1 MKKESISQSEIITS
15 EMSAKDVLQKLT
27 LKYLKDAHGK
37 VEIYKSGR
45 MEFWKINKNM
55 VKPYFYADR
64 NYRVFVTGLSKANI
78 ENIMQE
84 NSCIMAVD
92 YSGYLKDIITI
103 YFIEPELILEHY
115 VNAGVNKK
123 AGSNEWHVSIN
134 HTEDELVLIRS
145 KKDPINIPIDNNNYY
160 VQYQITEE
168 EFIEMD
174 AALGTRDKRKVSKKK
189 PILKLVVSSGEE
201 INEFTNNSPII
212 LAVLSIL
219 IQSSKLTLEEIYSSM
234 ATYEI
239 VIAKAQ
245 PMKSLNSILTEL
257 MKIGAVACNSKN
269 KYKINKDVVISVIR
283 K

>member
-1 MKKESISQSEIITS
+1 MAKMRKTQSKIIAS

-37 VEIYKSGR
+37 VEIYESGR
-45 MEFWKINKNM
+45 MEFWKINKNIF
-55 VKPYFYADR
+55 KPYFYADR
-64 NYRVFVTGLSKANI
+64 NYRAFVSGLSKANI

-92 YSGYLKDIITI
+92 YYYGLKDIITI
-103 YFIEPELILEHY
+103 YFIEPELILKHY

-123 AGSNEWHVSIN
+123 ADSNVWHVSIK

-145 KKDPINIPIDNNNYY
+145 KTDPIIIPIDNNNYY

-174 AALGTRDKRKVSKKK
+174 AALGTRDKSKVSKKK
-189 PILKLVVSSGEE
+189 PILKLVVSSGKR
-201 INEFTNNSPII
+201 IKEFTKTSAKV

-219 IQSSKLTLEEIYSSM
+219 SESKDLTLEEIYSSM

-239 VIAKAQ
+239 AIAKAQ
-245 PMKSLNSILTEL
+245 PMASIQYILKEL
-257 MKIGAVACNSKN
+257 IKIGAVACNSEN
-269 KYKINKDVVISVIR
+269 KYKINEDVAISVIR
-283 K
+283 R